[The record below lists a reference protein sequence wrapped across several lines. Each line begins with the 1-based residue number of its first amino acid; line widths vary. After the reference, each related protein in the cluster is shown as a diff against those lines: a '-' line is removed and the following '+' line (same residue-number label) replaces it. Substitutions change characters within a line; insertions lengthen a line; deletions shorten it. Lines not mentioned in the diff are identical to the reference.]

1 MLKNINYL
9 YIFILFLISFIVNLH
24 YGSIGVFPI
33 DTFAFFDSSF
43 SINNGF
49 LPLRDYWTSN
59 GLFVDL
65 LQSVFFRLFGVN
77 WYVYLIHSS
86 LINFILVFLTYRF
99 LNKQGLSYNLSFF
112 YSCSVGILAY
122 PPVGVPFSD
131 HHSLIFSILAVYSLI
146 FSMQKKSNLY
156 LFITILLLF
165 FAFLSKQIPAAFFI
179 ILTSSYIIYFSIKT
193 KNYSFIYNS
202 IIFSVILIIIF
213 LIFLQIS
220 KISIKVFFIQYID
233 YPLSIGVSRSGGLEF
248 QNFLKSLLN
257 EFKFFFFIVLILI
270 YQSFKIKK
278 GNVLFNGYY
287 LNILFILLIFISL
300 INQELMRNQNIVFF
314 ILPILLGVIHSNL
327 NLNKDRKSL
336 FLLFSMITLNIFIT
350 LKYHERFNIDRKF
363 MELEQVNKNK
373 TYDASLISKNLNGL
387 KWVTSVG
394 QTQVT
399 NEIDLLIETIK
410 YLKANKNNSMI
421 LTEYQFIISEIN
433 HQIYSP
439 NRWFT
444 ADGVSYPLQ
453 DNKYYQ
459 FYINFFKDQLKKNNI
474 EKIYTILPLNKE
486 RFEFVL
492 DKECIK
498 TRKINQL
505 LSENLL
511 TNCF

>member
-1 MLKNINYL
+1 MLKNINYF

-33 DTFAFFDSSF
+33 DSFAFFDSSY

-49 LPLRDYWTSN
+49 LPIRDYWTSN
-59 GLFVDL
+59 GLLVDL
-65 LQSVFFRLFGVN
+65 LQSVFFRVFSVN

-86 LINFILVFLTYRF
+86 LVNFFLVFLTYRF
-99 LNKQGLSYNLSFF
+99 LKNQGLSYNLSFF

-122 PPVGVPFSD
+122 PSVGVPFPD

-146 FSMQKKSNLY
+146 FSLQKKSNLY
-156 LFITILLLF
+156 LFITVLLLF

-179 ILTSSYIIYFSIKT
+179 ILISFYIIYFSVKT
-193 KNYSFIYNS
+193 KTYSLIYNS
-202 IIFSVILIIIF
+202 IIFSAILIIIF

-220 KISIKVFFIQYID
+220 KISIEAFYIQYID
-233 YPLSIGVSRSGGLEF
+233 YPLSIGASRSGGLEF
-248 QNFLKSLLN
+248 QKLLKSLLN
-257 EFKFFFFIVLILI
+257 EFKFFFFIILIMI
-270 YQSFKIKK
+270 YQSFKLKK
-278 GNVLFNGYY
+278 GNGSFDGYY
-287 LNILFILLIFISL
+287 LNILFILLIFVSL

-327 NLNKDRKSL
+327 NIKKNRISL
-336 FLLFSMITLNIFIT
+336 FLLFSIITLNIFIT

-363 MELEQVNKNK
+363 MELEQINKNK
-373 TYDASLISKNLNGL
+373 TYDASRISKNLKGL

-394 QTQVT
+394 QTQVA
-399 NEIDLLIETIK
+399 NEVDLLKETIK

-439 NRWFT
+439 NRWYT
-444 ADGVSYPLQ
+444 ADGVSYPLE

-459 FYINFFKDQLKKNNI
+459 FYINFFKDQLKKKNI

-486 RFEFVL
+486 SFEFVF